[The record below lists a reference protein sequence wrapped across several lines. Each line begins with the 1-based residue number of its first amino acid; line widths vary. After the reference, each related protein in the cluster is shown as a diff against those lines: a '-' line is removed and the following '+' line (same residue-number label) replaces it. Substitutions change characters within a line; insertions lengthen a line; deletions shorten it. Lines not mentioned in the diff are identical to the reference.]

1 MSLRSGLLSG
11 RRIALAGV
19 SPEIAE
25 VLSGLGAEPEPMAG
39 VPAEDNAA
47 ATAWVSEHSPLHAL
61 AYDARPAFAPGG
73 HTGLRTALDEAWVCA
88 RSLATGAFIPGD
100 AGGRLLFLAP
110 SVGSGA
116 LAEAVRAGLES
127 LARTLSVEWA
137 RHAVTAVVICP
148 NETTTDAQLA
158 ELIGY
163 LVSPAGAYFTG
174 CRFDLGLAGARS

>member
-1 MSLRSGLLSG
+1 MSLRSGLLCG
-11 RRIALAGV
+11 RRIALAGG

-25 VLSGLGAEPEPMAG
+25 VLSGLGAEPEPMTE
-39 VPAEDNAA
+39 VPTEDDAA
-47 ATAWVSEHSPLHAL
+47 ATTWVSEHSPLHAL
-61 AYDARPAFAPGG
+61 VYDARPAFAPGG
-73 HTGLRTALDEAWVCA
+73 HAGLRAGLDQAWVCA
-88 RSLATGAFIPGD
+88 RSLANGAFIPGD

-116 LAEAVRAGLES
+116 LADSLRAGLES

-137 RHAVTAVVICP
+137 RHAVTAVAICP
-148 NETTTDAQLA
+148 GETTTDAQLA

-174 CRFDLGLAGARS
+174 CRFDLGLVGARS